1 MSHIRS
7 LRFIALG
14 AVLSAIP
21 GFANASWIDVC
32 PPPPSTDRF
41 STDWNMVGLGN
52 ELMTVAMG
60 TSGTSAWAST
70 DDLGCF
76 ASAVT
81 GNVRGRIGFGIG
93 TSGSVQTS
101 TDDLMAITWG
111 YGYALSGGRTIGV
124 GSVFGAFSYATVQED
139 TTSTLFGANGFQTAF
154 VGASDSYFFA
164 RTTNGN
170 VQIDL
175 RADLVGDAARLDWT
189 LRNVDATNAHA
200 IGLRFGQNVALL
212 PATLAGGLPAT
223 TYVTAPGLKPLRVE
237 QRFTR
242 STDPSGFPA
251 TIDFGFTQANAIGLR
266 VQNTADDATTDNS
279 DATGSQTSVDS
290 FVFGRPGPLLG
301 VVTGGDVNTFPDAIQ
316 FEPISDTIANA
327 DPAFIQTWAPTSVL
341 AGGSRRIVS
350 FYRSTWSDAV
360 YSRPYSIVADTPKV
374 VNLDAANSGQFS
386 NNPFTLRVWVD
397 NNRGFSTIDTELP
410 LQDVRVELLLPTG
423 LTAVGGTVRTIPRVD
438 ARRMQSVDFQVAVDN
453 FTAGDVTYQV
463 RVTPT
468 PGPQKT
474 ITGQIKVVS
483 QPKLRIRQNAN
494 LVTAPWTFTS
504 PTWETILGLQP
515 DLDYQAFTYDPVR
528 KEYIVTSGPTRGK
541 ADWIIAKNEADI
553 TLGGTP
559 TAPTDG
565 VPQPD
570 GTGGAPLIT
579 LKPGWNLIGNPYHV
593 SIQLGQ
599 IVGSAASN
607 SSGAFTFN
615 QLVQQGIV
623 SGSLA
628 YWDPDTATYKFIQK
642 LTDSLEPQK
651 GYWIY
656 VYSAQDVV
664 FRYPSIFTPFAR
676 SYKAD
681 TPAWQQNDRQY
692 RLQLAARTNTVA
704 DDNNFIGVSSSSDVA
719 KAYTVVEP
727 PMTPTKEGVSLSVTR
742 SVNGKDMSL
751 AQAISD
757 KPGKQNF
764 DVTVTSKQSGPV
776 TLTWPNL
783 NTLPKSVRVRL
794 TDKATGEVRDL
805 RKVSGYRFDATGS
818 LTREFK
824 IEMETGV
831 ASRATIGNVVVSR
844 SGRAG
849 GADAAIRLSYSL
861 TTGATTTVRI
871 LGGTGRE
878 VMTITRGRADN
889 AGTNEVVWNLRDQAN
904 RSVPP
909 GTYRAEIIAEGD
921 DGERVRKVVPI
932 LVTR

>member
-32 PPPPSTDRF
+32 PPPPMTNRF
-41 STDWNMVGLGN
+41 SDDANGTGLGN
-52 ELMTVAMG
+52 PLMTVAMG
-60 TSGTSAWAST
+60 ANGTSNWAGAS
-70 DDLGCF
+70 DGGCF
-76 ASAVT
+76 QNAVN
-81 GNVRGRIGFGIG
+81 GSIRGRIGFGIG
-93 TSGSVQTS
+93 REGTVQT
-101 TDDLMAITWG
+101 TADDLMALTWG
-111 YGYALSGGRTIGV
+111 YGYIPLSPNPIGAP
-124 GSVFGAFSYATVQED
+124 SVFGRFSYATIQED
-139 TTSTLFGANGFQTAF
+139 TTSTLFGANAFQTF
-154 VGASDSYFFA
+154 FTGSSDTYFYA
-164 RTTNGN
+164 RSTNGN
-170 VQIDL
+170 VRIDL
-175 RADLVGDAARLDWT
+175 RIDLVGDAARLDWT
-189 LRNVDATNAHA
+189 LANVDAANNHQ
-200 IGLRFGQNVALL
+200 IGMRFGQNVAMIQNSPPAL
-212 PATLAGGLPAT
+212 PGF
-223 TYVTAPGLKPLRVE
+223 TYITAPGYKPFRTE
-237 QRFTR
+237 RRFSR
-242 STDPSGFPA
+242 ALESSTFPNYVDFAFSQASG
-251 TIDFGFTQANAIGLR
+251 IGLR
-266 VQNTADDATTDNS
+266 VQNSPDDATTDAA
-279 DATGSQTSVDS
+279 DVTGSQTPVDG
-290 FVFGRPGPLLG
+290 FVLGDPVFLLG
-301 VVTGGDVNTFPDAIQ
+301 TPGAGDSNTFPDFIFQ
-316 FEPISDTIANA
+316 EPVSDVIMND
-327 DPAFIQTWAPTSVL
+327 DPAFIQTWAPSAVL
-341 AGGSRRIVS
+341 PGGSRRVVS
-350 FYRSTWSDAV
+350 FYRSTWSDAI
-360 YSRPYSIVADTPKV
+360 YSRPYSVVADTPKV
-374 VNLDAANSGQFS
+374 INLNASNAGQFA
-386 NNPFTLRVWVD
+386 NNPFPLRVWVD

-423 LTAVGGTVRTIPRVD
+423 LTAVGGNVRTIPRVE
-438 ARRMQSVDFQVAVDN
+438 ARQMQSVDFQVAVDN

-463 RVTPT
+463 RITPT

-515 DLDYQAFTYDPVR
+515 DLDFQAFTYDPVR

-553 TLGGTP
+553 TLGGSP

-565 VPQPD
+565 VPQTD
-570 GTGGAPLIT
+570 GSGGAPLIT
-579 LKPGWNLIGNPYHV
+579 LKPGWNLVGNPYHV

-615 QLVQQGIV
+615 ELVQQGIV

-676 SYKAD
+676 SYRAD